1 MALPPRQARFVE
13 EYLKDLNGAR
23 AAIRAGYSERAAK
36 EQASRLLTNANVAD
50 AVARAQAE
58 RSARIGLTQDRVLE
72 ELAAIGFARLGDFAE
87 WGPDRFALRDSE
99 SGGEDGGRLDTR
111 PVQEIKVKETVLA
124 KVDEGE
130 TILKREYG
138 VKLHDKLQALD
149 KLGKHLGMFSEKH
162 EHTGKDG
169 GPIEVK
175 PNEDAMARVIE
186 AAEQAAIKAIYGEQ
200 AVRDDGSRDA

>member
-1 MALPPRQARFVE
+1 MALTARQARFVE

-36 EQASRLLTNANVAD
+36 EQASRLLTNANVAE

-58 RSARIGLTQDRVLE
+58 RSARIGLTADRVLE
-72 ELAAIGFARLGDFAE
+72 ELAAVAFARLGDFAE
-87 WGPDRFALRDSE
+87 WGPDRFVLRDSE
-99 SGGEDGGRLDTR
+99 SGADDGGRLDTR

-124 KVDEGE
+124 KVGEDE
-130 TILKREYG
+130 TVLKREYG
-138 VKLHDKLQALD
+138 VKLHDKLAALD

-175 PNEDAMARVIE
+175 PSDDAMAKVIE
-186 AAEQAAIKAIYGEQ
+186 VAEQAAVAALYGAKQEG
-200 AVRDDGSRDA
+200 ADGDGDA